1 MQFFVSDL
9 VFPAFNKP
17 EMGKLP
23 AGYGLEIFTEFGTE
37 SYWQNLLP
45 RLGVPLGKPNG
56 TGRLLTVH
64 GPCVS
69 VNLANPEDSLYRQ
82 SYADTFRLAARLG
95 ARHVVVHTNE
105 SLTPEQRADGKAL
118 RAAQDLV
125 RSRLREIENIAAAVR
140 QQAGTGILPQLVIEN
155 VGLHRNMLF
164 NEQEYVEL
172 IRSFP
177 YCAALLDLGHAH
189 VNGWELCRVIEAL
202 GDRLVSYHVHDNDGS
217 GDTHQPVGKG
227 TIPWGPVLA
236 AVKKYTP
243 DADCVFEYA
252 NGTFA
257 DAAGLADHLADVMG
271 RIGRTDR

>member
-17 EMGKLP
+17 ELGKLP

-45 RLGVPLGKPNG
+45 RLGVPLGKAETAG

-69 VNLANPEDSLYRQ
+69 VNLADPADSLYRR

-105 SLTPEQRADGKAL
+105 GLAPDQRAGGKAL
-118 RAAQDLV
+118 QAAQSLV
-125 RSRLREIENIAAAVR
+125 RSRLRELEGLAAEAR
-140 QQAGTGILPQLVIEN
+140 QQAGTGALPQLVIEN
-155 VGLHRNMLF
+155 VGLRRNMLF

-177 YCAALLDLGHAH
+177 DCAALLDLGHAH
-189 VNGWELCRVIEAL
+189 VNGWDMCRVIAAL
-202 GDRLVSYHVHDNDGS
+202 GDRLVSFHIHDNDGS
-217 GDTHQPVGKG
+217 GDTHQPVGRG

-236 AVKKYTP
+236 AMKQCTP
-243 DADCVFEYA
+243 GADWVFEYA

-257 DAAGLADHLADVMG
+257 DAADLADHLAGVRG
-271 RIGRTDR
+271 RIGR